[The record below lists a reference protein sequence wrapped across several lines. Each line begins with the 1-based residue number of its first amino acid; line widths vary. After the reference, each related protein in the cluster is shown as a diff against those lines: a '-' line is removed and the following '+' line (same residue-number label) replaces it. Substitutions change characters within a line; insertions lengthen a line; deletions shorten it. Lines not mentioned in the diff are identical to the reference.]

1 MDIDPIDAD
10 PRVRSAYQR
19 IREAVEAG
27 QRAAAHHA
35 EIIADAQN
43 GLRDL
48 LRELNNA

>member
-1 MDIDPIDAD
+1 MDTNPINAD
-10 PRVRSAYQR
+10 PRVRAAYQR
-19 IREAVEAG
+19 IREAIEAG
-27 QRAAAHHA
+27 QRAALEHA